1 MKKIDCHMHLVE
13 NIHGIGSKGYLRDL
27 GNGCGMYE
35 TGEIVRIIPE
45 EYGNKVTP
53 DMLVNLMDEND
64 VEFGI
69 ILQGHYAG
77 IQNLYTKEAM
87 DKYPTRLIGAC
98 MYDPFYRKALDIR
111 NHLIKDLGF
120 KIIKMEMSNSS
131 GIMCNHNTVDLNGR
145 MMNELYSYCEENNII
160 FFIDIGRPGNDCY
173 QVENLKNAII
183 NHPRLTF
190 VVCHLT
196 APQANDLEILKKNMQ
211 LLKLDNCYF
220 DIASL
225 YNNVRDPYPFL
236 TTQQY
241 IKEAINIVGSDKIM
255 WGTDFPSAMKNN
267 TYKDSYTYIEESN
280 ILTKE
285 EKENILYNNAKKL
298 FSKLL

>member
-1 MKKIDCHMHLVE
+1 MHLVE

-35 TGEIVRIIPE
+35 TGDIVRIIPE

-53 DMLVNLMDEND
+53 DMLVDLMDKND

-69 ILQGHYAG
+69 VLQGHYAG

-87 DKYPTRLIGAC
+87 DKYPKRLIGAC
-98 MYDPFYRKALDIR
+98 MFDPFYRKYQEIR
-111 NHLIKDLGF
+111 NHLINDLGF
-120 KIIKMEMSNSS
+120 KIVKMEMSNSS
-131 GIMCNHNTVDLNGR
+131 GIMCNHGTVDLDGEI
-145 MMNELYSYCEENNII
+145 MNELYSYCEENNII

-173 QVENLKNAII
+173 QVENLRNAIV
-183 NHPRLTF
+183 NHPKLTF

-196 APQANDLEILKKNMQ
+196 APQSNDLEILKRNMKM
-211 LLKLDNCYF
+211 LKLDNCYF

-225 YNNVRDPYPFL
+225 YNNVKDSYPFL
-236 TTQQY
+236 TTQNY

-267 TYKDSYTYIEESN
+267 SYKDSYTYIEDSN

-285 EKENILYNNAKKL
+285 EKENILYNNAKNL